1 MPTER
6 LELTGIEE
14 RVRFDRPMGFTREMR
29 DETRACSPEQIAA
42 QRIDYNS
49 RKRRE
54 VYVYVFFFIPLCV
67 RKWKD
72 ERKDEK
78 GAPPSRGPR
87 PFARNIRKFVGPP
100 S

>member
-1 MPTER
+1 MR
-6 LELTGIEE
+6 L
-14 RVRFDRPMGFTREMR
+14 VP
-29 DETRACSPEQIAA
+29 AA
-42 QRIDYNS
+42 QNKSPPNESTIIQEKGGRCMYMF
-49 RKRRE
+49 
-54 VYVYVFFFIPLCV
+54 FFFIPLCV